1 MISNARPP
9 IGTGTPRA
17 RSSRRARST
26 SHSPDSYTSCRPCAR
41 TRDPGSGFLMFYQN
55 SAEREPA
62 APVPS
67 LADGHCCTCVEVAD
81 RLPAFPGKASQL
93 LRNIQDCFKE
103 LLRPSSQSDWSQS
116 QWRTDMLMLDRRT
129 LLRAGSAAVGAA
141 ALAPTAPAH
150 APQAGKQAQ
159 PSFYRFKLGTIEI
172 TVVSDGTLAFPAETL
187 WGDRAEDARGLL
199 TSTFQPSSPV
209 GLQINTI
216 LVNTGDKLV
225 LIDAGCGVDKFQ
237 NTNGRLLGNL
247 ASAGYAPGDIDMILF
262 THCHFDHLWGISDGK
277 NASLLFP
284 SAEFVASETEVAFWT
299 APDLAGKVSAKQQP
313 LVTQANLK
321 LASPRLRLIK
331 AGAEVAPG
339 VTTFDT
345 AGHTPGHISVHISS
359 GSEEM
364 LLTGDVIVNSVVSFL
379 HPEWQSEFDMAE
391 PLAIKTRMAF
401 LDRAAADKTLVGS
414 YHLPFPGFG
423 HVVREGSAYRWLPA
437 DWQWTT

>member
-1 MISNARPP
+1 
-9 IGTGTPRA
+9 
-17 RSSRRARST
+17 
-26 SHSPDSYTSCRPCAR
+26 
-41 TRDPGSGFLMFYQN
+41 
-55 SAEREPA
+55 
-62 APVPS
+62 
-67 LADGHCCTCVEVAD
+67 
-81 RLPAFPGKASQL
+81 
-93 LRNIQDCFKE
+93 
-103 LLRPSSQSDWSQS
+103 
-116 QWRTDMLMLDRRT
+116 MLMLDRRT

-141 ALAPTAPAH
+141 ALAPTAPALAH
-150 APQAGKQAQ
+150 APQAGKRAQ

-237 NTNGRLLGNL
+237 KTTGGLIGNL
-247 ASAGYAPGDIDMILF
+247 AAAGYAPGDIDMILL
-262 THCHFDHLWGISDGK
+262 THAHFDHLWGISDHE
-277 NASLLFP
+277 NASLVFP
-284 SAEFVASETEVAFWT
+284 SAELVASETEVAFWSDPELP
-299 APDLAGKVSAKQQP
+299 AKVSAKQQP

-359 GSEEM
+359 GREEM
-364 LLTGDVIVNSVVSFL
+364 LLTGDVVVDSAISFL
-379 HPEWQSEFDMAE
+379 HPEWAFGFDLDV
-391 PLAIKTRMAF
+391 PLATKARTAF

-423 HVVREGSAYRWLPA
+423 HVVREGSGYRWLPA
-437 DWQWTT
+437 DWQWTS

>member
-1 MISNARPP
+1 
-9 IGTGTPRA
+9 
-17 RSSRRARST
+17 
-26 SHSPDSYTSCRPCAR
+26 
-41 TRDPGSGFLMFYQN
+41 
-55 SAEREPA
+55 
-62 APVPS
+62 
-67 LADGHCCTCVEVAD
+67 
-81 RLPAFPGKASQL
+81 
-93 LRNIQDCFKE
+93 
-103 LLRPSSQSDWSQS
+103 
-116 QWRTDMLMLDRRT
+116 MLMLDRRT

-141 ALAPTAPAH
+141 ALAPTAPALAH
-150 APQAGKQAQ
+150 APQAGKRAQ

-216 LVNTGDKLV
+216 LVSTGDKLV

-237 NTNGRLLGNL
+237 KTTGGLIGNL
-247 ASAGYAPGDIDMILF
+247 AAAGYAPGDIDMILL
-262 THCHFDHLWGISDGK
+262 THAHFDHLWGISDHE
-277 NASLLFP
+277 NASLVFP
-284 SAEFVASETEVAFWT
+284 SAELVASETEVAFWSDPELP
-299 APDLAGKVSAKQQP
+299 AKVSAKQQP

-359 GSEEM
+359 GREEM
-364 LLTGDVIVNSVVSFL
+364 LLTGDVVVDSAISFL
-379 HPEWQSEFDMAE
+379 HPEWAFGFDLDV
-391 PLAIKTRMAF
+391 PLATKARTAF

-423 HVVREGSAYRWLPA
+423 HVVREGSGYRWLPA